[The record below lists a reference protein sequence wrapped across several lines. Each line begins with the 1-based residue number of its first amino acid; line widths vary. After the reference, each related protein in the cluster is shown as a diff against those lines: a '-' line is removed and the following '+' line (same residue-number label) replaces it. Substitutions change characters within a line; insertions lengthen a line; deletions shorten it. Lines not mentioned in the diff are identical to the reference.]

1 MAFII
6 GFVSAWFLHGLTYRS
21 NNFSKIMNLRDAY
34 KDSLQQAIDNY
45 GLALQQY
52 GQESDEWKACRSMQ
66 TVLQQFD
73 YVGQEIQLCR
83 YTPQLVNNL
92 MDTVSAF
99 LPFIEQQHNK
109 EIINEVLAAISG
121 NDRDRRSI
129 NEDMLLLYSV
139 ENFLA
144 YQYVAYNCRHSIG
157 ISYAELMNYPQ
168 KSTIQ
173 LGETYSSQL
182 VFSVT
187 DVIGNRDILEID
199 TNVCANRL
207 KLDGMRYTEKPLSV
221 GHYHHDLILMVPSL
235 FAIKGWTTAIDYD
248 VK

>member
-21 NNFSKIMNLRDAY
+21 NNFSKIMNLRNAY

-45 GLALQQY
+45 GLALQY
-52 GQESDEWKACRSMQ
+52 DQESDEWKACRSMQ

-83 YTPQLVNNL
+83 YTPQLMDNL
-92 MDTVSAF
+92 MDTIAFF

-109 EIINEVLAAISG
+109 GIISDVLAAIG
-121 NDRDRRSI
+121 GDDKDRMSI